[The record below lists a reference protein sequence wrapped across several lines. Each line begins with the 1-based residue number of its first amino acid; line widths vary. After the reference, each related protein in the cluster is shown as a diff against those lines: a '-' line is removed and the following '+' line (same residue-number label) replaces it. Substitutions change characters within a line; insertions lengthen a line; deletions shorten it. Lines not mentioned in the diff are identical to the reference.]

1 MSSLPESIAEEG
13 SMKEYEVIIPVR
25 LRIKARSESEAI
37 GAAMDALCVSDEYDN
52 DSDPITVKEV
62 KR

>member
-1 MSSLPESIAEEG
+1 
-13 SMKEYEVIIPVR
+13 MKEYEVTIPVR